1 MHIIMSL
8 FESLSCS
15 FFRYVSKL
23 TIYLERF
30 LPGLVAIKM
39 LRDRPTRQMGQ
50 AFIREASRI
59 RLLNHDNVIK
69 LVAVHFSTNP
79 LLMALEYMPFGDL
92 KSLLRLLEP
101 KNGADSLI
109 TDGMYCDYVVIIHL
123 IATFFVSF

>member
-1 MHIIMSL
+1 
-8 FESLSCS
+8 
-15 FFRYVSKL
+15 
-23 TIYLERF
+23 
-30 LPGLVAIKM
+30 M

-79 LLMALEYMPFGDL
+79 LLMALEYMPLGDL

-109 TDGMYCDYVVIIHL
+109 TDGMCCDYVVIIHL
-123 IATFFVSF
+123 VAILLFLFSAFDAS